1 MKILGAALIIPDFFC
16 ACVFVSFCDVAVLGC
31 FFFVCFYK
39 SMRERGPNR
48 TALCFHCE
56 KVSQLADH
64 HDTQRTAQVVWAG
77 FRWVWVVSLAVVFSP
92 WATACLHPE
101 ALKLGWSV
109 CPAQSWDFSP

>member
-1 MKILGAALIIPDFFC
+1 
-16 ACVFVSFCDVAVLGC
+16 
-31 FFFVCFYK
+31 
-39 SMRERGPNR
+39 MRERGPNR
-48 TALCFHCE
+48 TALSFHCE

-64 HDTQRTAQVVWAG
+64 HETQRTAQVVWAG